1 VVGAWL
7 KELLGLPA
15 RASFAIVT
23 GCQMAN
29 VTCLAA
35 ARHRL
40 LAGRGWDAEQHGLF
54 GAPPIRV
61 LAGHTRHGSI
71 DRALRL
77 LGVGRSQ
84 IVELISGLVRFLC
97 PRPEATPE
105 DHDRFT
111 DGTIAAIAAEGKAF
125 FSGTPGGVG
134 APCGSAFVPGAQVPT
149 MSAAP
154 WLRSQQYWPIG
165 ATMSCRSR

>member
-40 LAGRGWDAEQHGLF
+40 LAGGGWDAEQNGLF

-125 FSGTPGGVG
+125 FSGTTWRGRRAMRISVCSWRTSSDDVRRTV
-134 APCGSAFVPGAQVPT
+134 ASV
-149 MSAAP
+149 AAV
-154 WLRSQQYWPIG
+154 LADRRDHELSQ
-165 ATMSCRSR
+165 